1 MHDIVFIYN
10 ENVLG
15 RLLVI
20 LLFLNS
26 FSFTNYFR
34 L

>member
-1 MHDIVFIYN
+1 MHDVVFIYN

-26 FSFTNYFR
+26 FTIYFC